1 MASFDQFR
9 LWFKGVVNIGDQI
22 DTEMASRHIK
32 TSIWFK
38 GPNVWILAFSV
49 IIASV
54 GLNINS
60 TAVIIGAMLISPL
73 MGPIMGI
80 GLALG
85 TNDMKLLK
93 ESLRNFL
100 VMVLVS
106 LAASF
111 VYFLLSPLNLVNP
124 TELQARTRPTIFDV
138 LIALFGGLA
147 GILETSRKEKGTVIS
162 GVAIATALMPPLCT
176 AGFGLAKADMR
187 FFLGAIFLFAI
198 NSIFII
204 IATYV
209 MTKYLRFKE
218 VEFTEESKAKKVRL
232 IMTAVILAV
241 SVPSIWSAIKMVGE
255 NNFERNVQSFIHEN
269 KNSSKGYIYDY
280 KILEGRPR
288 RVEVYYAG
296 NKMTEEELGS
306 LVESA
311 RLHGIDTSHLVVK
324 EQDFGVVDKTADN
337 ILKGIY
343 ERSEDELAKKDAR
356 IGELEDA
363 VLRLKGES
371 LDYPKLAKEVR
382 FNCPEVKDLSIAKGA
397 TVDDSLKV
405 RDCTVVLLYT
415 DKALPAAS
423 QDKVRQWLR
432 LRLEDSTVVVH
443 NVAGARYAWLSGS
456 FWFAVKYTTVNYG
469 YEKIGYVEVC
479 RRRLCHGGVGV
490 LGGDGFPGPES
501 CVHGLGLQF
510 GPAGKGLEDGRR
522 GEAFHLRVEGR
533 ESLLLL
539 LEEVRRL
546 FHFRH
551 GGMDRGR
558 VVFLKGGS
566 LQR

>member
-1 MASFDQFR
+1 MASFNQFR

-255 NNFERNVQSFIHEN
+255 NNFERNVQNFIHEN

-382 FNCPEVKDLSIAKGA
+382 FNSPEVKDLSIAKGA

-423 QDKVRQWLR
+423 QDKIRQWLR

-443 NVAGARYAWLSGS
+443 NVAGAR
-456 FWFAVKYTTVNYG
+456 
-469 YEKIGYVEVC
+469 
-479 RRRLCHGGVGV
+479 
-490 LGGDGFPGPES
+490 
-501 CVHGLGLQF
+501 
-510 GPAGKGLEDGRR
+510 
-522 GEAFHLRVEGR
+522 
-533 ESLLLL
+533 
-539 LEEVRRL
+539 
-546 FHFRH
+546 
-551 GGMDRGR
+551 
-558 VVFLKGGS
+558 
-566 LQR
+566 